1 MKEGGWCRALPF
13 RVKFDLYCP
22 HHITSNRWAGYIHS
36 SSTSQ
41 NHLHLTR
48 IIPNPPEPPPTP
60 QDNPQIT
67 RTTINTL
74 VLPQAL
80 CPQICFAHWATG
92 NESPFARGA
101 SDSDEGS
108 KYSWSKE
115 MVPSNLSI
123 LPPRGCSGCTPQAA
137 GWWENIQDTARTE
150 GSFHWLLKL
159 SLHFYPPT
167 RKSQP
172 LLETSCVMQRNI
184 PTKPCLRQLGPPP
197 SPSPKLC
204 APHLAST
211 FPALPS
217 AKRGICFSLP
227 QPTSGRGGEPAV
239 SLGRAGSTRD
249 PCPPPAFPD
258 SSSIFC
264 QWFSGVFRQL
274 PFGECPPWGAG
285 GLGGL

>member
-1 MKEGGWCRALPF
+1 
-13 RVKFDLYCP
+13 
-22 HHITSNRWAGYIHS
+22 
-36 SSTSQ
+36 
-41 NHLHLTR
+41 
-48 IIPNPPEPPPTP
+48 
-60 QDNPQIT
+60 
-67 RTTINTL
+67 
-74 VLPQAL
+74 
-80 CPQICFAHWATG
+80 
-92 NESPFARGA
+92 
-101 SDSDEGS
+101 
-108 KYSWSKE
+108 

-159 SLHFYPPT
+159 SLHFPPPT

-227 QPTSGRGGEPAV
+227 SQHLAEGQSQRCLWAGLAARGTLVLPLLPPGDPMQTPAPFSAGGFQAFSDSCPLVSAHRGELEAWEDFEEGKIKRKIKLSPSPAV
-239 SLGRAGSTRD
+239 LFEAVPIPSGCS
-249 PCPPPAFPD
+249 PPPR
-258 SSSIFC
+258 
-264 QWFSGVFRQL
+264 GT
-274 PFGECPPWGAG
+274 G
-285 GLGGL
+285 